1 MKFHR
6 GREWLSNDRRYV
18 GHSPAE
24 SAQPLHGAYMSHI
37 RYLTLLAIASIV
49 ISSHDLSAQQLQ
61 PTRVRG
67 TIEKVE
73 GNQILVKS
81 REGSD
86 GRIQIGEKTGV
97 IGLKQITLADIE
109 LNAFVGVAA
118 LPQRKDRK
126 RQFPF
131 MSSRSLRG
139 DSMKAHALM
148 TSVRTVP

>member
-1 MKFHR
+1 
-6 GREWLSNDRRYV
+6 
-18 GHSPAE
+18 
-24 SAQPLHGAYMSHI
+24 MSHI